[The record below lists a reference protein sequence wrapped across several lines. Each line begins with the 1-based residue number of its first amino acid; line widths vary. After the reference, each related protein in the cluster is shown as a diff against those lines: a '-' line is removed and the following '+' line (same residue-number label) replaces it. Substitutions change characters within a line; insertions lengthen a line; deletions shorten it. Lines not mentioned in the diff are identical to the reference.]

1 MKNTSGKK
9 NIKTF
14 LLNFS
19 KGETISNLK
28 IKKKKKKRTTILLNC
43 IRTNKKKNTLKTRHR
58 DASSIP
64 RRMRR
69 QR

>member
-28 IKKKKKKRTTILLNC
+28 IKKKKKKKDDDSFELHQ
-43 IRTNKKKNTLKTRHR
+43 NK
-58 DASSIP
+58 
-64 RRMRR
+64 
-69 QR
+69 